1 MWNFPCFMLLFRF
14 IPLFLLSTWTY
25 LHALVFNNQITV
37 ISFLFSAQSRPH
49 PLFLSSQP
57 HPSPD
62 CWFEG
67 LVCEKGLCEFLCG
80 LSDLIFSQY
89 LWHSDLLWD
98 QKINKHLTF
107 YNKGPLR
114 FLPKQKQFSYPDCFD
129 LRAILKEVPDTWPE
143 FIPRISDLFE
153 HGQGGECAVCLKQK
167 KRKIIFNNPVIS
179 PHPDWKHTH
188 WASSFHSEPIQTWK
202 YFTSEHFS

>member
-57 HPSPD
+57 HRSPD

-107 YNKGPLR
+107 YYKGPLR
-114 FLPKQKQFSYPDCFD
+114 FLPKQEQFLTRTVSTRGLFWRKSPT
-129 LRAILKEVPDTWPE
+129 RGPSSSHESAISLSMAKAVNV
-143 FIPRISDLFE
+143 LF
-153 HGQGGECAVCLKQK
+153 AWN
-167 KRKIIFNNPVIS
+167 KRKE
-179 PHPDWKHTH
+179 K
-188 WASSFHSEPIQTWK
+188 
-202 YFTSEHFS
+202 